1 MFFFR
6 DIRWRSSVPGVWFIS
21 SGLVGSESVSVSR
34 GRSPSVS
41 TLCVSTLSGTGLV
54 VVGPPVVHLLQV
66 GLLRVGR
73 VVVVVVVLVVV
84 VVQIGPEGES
94 PLHLAR
100 SEVPGVMKSPA
111 V

>member
-6 DIRWRSSVPGVWFIS
+6 DIRLWSSVPGIWFVS
-21 SGLVGSESVSVSR
+21 SGLVDSGSVSVSR

-54 VVGPPVVHLLQV
+54 VVGPPVVRLLQV

-73 VVVVVVVLVVV
+73 IPAGAIPLVSL
-84 VVQIGPEGES
+84 G
-94 PLHLAR
+94 
-100 SEVPGVMKSPA
+100 SPA
-111 V
+111 SLVLSVSTLGALTFSGTGF

>member
-1 MFFFR
+1 M
-6 DIRWRSSVPGVWFIS
+6 
-21 SGLVGSESVSVSR
+21 SR
-34 GRSPSVS
+34 GSGRFRSV
-41 TLCVSTLSGTGLV
+41 GLQ
-54 VVGPPVVHLLQV
+54 QV

-100 SEVPGVMKSPA
+100 SEVPGVMKSLVVLGVSPGPLVVVA
-111 V
+111 NGKERELGGDEVAQGDGDLRHQLHGGG